1 MRVRIHWPRLR
12 CMVSSMGVY
21 RRSMPTLT
29 RTRDCGSRLAE
40 RLAQPLSRRR
50 ALLAREEVETRL
62 NRVPC
67 HHGIFVKVQ
76 SCTAVKPFMSIANS
90 QQSRPPH
97 MPILCLLSVCAS
109 RRSPERQNP
118 PHHHFSFHSFLQN
131 FASPTLI
138 SRIALRQAHS
148 YCT

>member
-1 MRVRIHWPRLR
+1 VRVRIHWPRLR

-67 HHGIFVKVQ
+67 HHGIFVRVQ
-76 SCTAVKPFMSIANS
+76 SCTAVEPFMSITNKAG
-90 QQSRPPH
+90 
-97 MPILCLLSVCAS
+97 LLTC
-109 RRSPERQNP
+109 RSPAFFPFALHSILHAMLN
-118 PHHHFSFHSFLQN
+118 HLCAFSIAAQYSK
-131 FASPTLI
+131 SS
-138 SRIALRQAHS
+138 SRSKTTHLCHLVNE
-148 YCT
+148 

>member
-1 MRVRIHWPRLR
+1 VRVRIHWPRLR

-50 ALLAREEVETRL
+50 AFLAREEVETRL
-62 NRVPC
+62 NSVPC
-67 HHGIFVKVQ
+67 HHGIFDKVQ
-76 SCTAVKPFMSIANS
+76 SCTAVKPFMSLTNS

-97 MPILCLLSVCAS
+97 MPIPCLLSVCAS
-109 RRSPERQNP
+109 LYTSCHAQPSPCFFIAAQYSEPSSRSGTTHLCHLVNE
-118 PHHHFSFHSFLQN
+118 
-131 FASPTLI
+131 
-138 SRIALRQAHS
+138 
-148 YCT
+148 